1 MYSPTIDKLIK
12 ELKKLPSVGQHTA
25 ERFVFNWL
33 KAGKREVG
41 ELLLALK
48 EVMDKVKSC
57 ETCWDFSETN
67 PCPICRDPA
76 RDKTTICVVSD
87 PQSIPVIER
96 TGEFKGVYHIL
107 RGLVDP
113 NKDNAWQDL
122 KLKEFFS
129 RLDKEPKPKEII
141 LALNPDL
148 PGETTMMY
156 LEREIKNINNE
167 IKVSRLARGLP
178 MGSDLQYADEITL
191 GSAFKN
197 RSII

>member
-67 PCPICRDPA
+67 PCPI
-76 RDKTTICVVSD
+76 
-87 PQSIPVIER
+87 
-96 TGEFKGVYHIL
+96 
-107 RGLVDP
+107 
-113 NKDNAWQDL
+113 
-122 KLKEFFS
+122 
-129 RLDKEPKPKEII
+129 
-141 LALNPDL
+141 
-148 PGETTMMY
+148 
-156 LEREIKNINNE
+156 
-167 IKVSRLARGLP
+167 
-178 MGSDLQYADEITL
+178 
-191 GSAFKN
+191 
-197 RSII
+197 